1 MHEHEHTHAPASLR
15 AEYKQRALAWALAIT
30 LAFMLAEAIGGWLA
44 GSLALLA
51 DAAHMATDAAALG
64 LALFASWLARRP
76 ATPARSYG
84 FYRAEVLAALAN
96 ATFLVLVCAGIFWE
110 AFQRLLAP
118 HPVDAPLM
126 LAIAVAGLGANGAA
140 AWVLTR
146 GALHRHDVNL
156 RSAFL
161 HVVGDLLG
169 SIAAIAAGLVIWFT
183 GWTPV
188 DPILSAAIGLLV
200 LRSAWHVLWDSVEV
214 LLEATPAHIDP
225 EAVRDAMLAVRGV
238 VGVHDLHVWT
248 VTSGF
253 VALSGHVEVDETRAW
268 PDVLLDLARVLR
280 DRFGILHVTL
290 QPEQPAAL
298 PEAFRGCSLESP
310 EGLRS
315 CLLPLD
321 DAPLSTYRH

>member
-1 MHEHEHTHAPASLR
+1 MHRHDHAHTPASMR

-30 LAFMLAEAIGGWLA
+30 LTFMLAEAVGGWLA

-96 ATFLVLVCAGIFWE
+96 AAFLVVVCAWIFWE
-110 AFQRLLAP
+110 AFERLLQPRA
-118 HPVDAPLM
+118 VDAPLM
-126 LAIAVAGLGANGAA
+126 VVIAVAGLAANGAA

-169 SIAAIAAGLVIWFT
+169 SVAAIVAGVVIWAT
-183 GWTPV
+183 GWTPI
-188 DPILSAAIGLLV
+188 DPLLSAAIGLLV

-225 EAVRDAMLAVRGV
+225 EAVRAAMLAVPGV
-238 VGVHDLHVWT
+238 AGVHDLHVWT

-253 VALSGHVEVDETRAW
+253 VALSGHVEVDETRPW
-268 PDVLLDLARVLR
+268 SEVLLDLARVLR

-290 QPEQPAAL
+290 QPEHPAAL

-315 CLLPLD
+315 CLLPLTETVE
-321 DAPLSTYRH
+321 ARHS

>member
-1 MHEHEHTHAPASLR
+1 MYRHEHQHTPASLR
-15 AEYKQRALAWALAIT
+15 AEYKQRALAWALGIT
-30 LAFMLAEAIGGWLA
+30 LVFMVAEAIGGWLA

-64 LALFASWLARRP
+64 LALFASLLARRP

-96 ATFLVLVCAGIFWE
+96 AAFLILVCASIFWE
-110 AFQRLLAP
+110 AFQRLLHP
-118 HPVDAPLM
+118 RPVDAPLM
-126 LAIAVAGLGANGAA
+126 LAIALAGLAANGAA
-140 AWVLTR
+140 AWVLSR

-161 HVVGDLLG
+161 HVLGDLLG
-169 SIAAIAAGLVIWFT
+169 SVAAIAAGTIIWLT

-188 DPILSAAIGLLV
+188 DPLLSAAIGLLV
-200 LRSAWHVLWDSVEV
+200 LRSAWRVLWDSVEV
-214 LLEATPAHIDP
+214 LLEATPAHLDP
-225 EAVRDAMLAVRGV
+225 GAIRAAMRTVPGD
-238 VGVHDLHVWT
+238 GDVHDLHVWM

-253 VALSGHVEVDETRAW
+253 IALSGHVEMDGTRLW
-268 PDVLLDLARVLR
+268 PAVLLDLAQVLR

-290 QPEQPAAL
+290 QPEEPAGL
-298 PEAFRGCSLESP
+298 PEAFRGCSLDSP

-315 CLLPLD
+315 CLLPL
-321 DAPLSTYRH
+321 AEETTTSRR

>member
-1 MHEHEHTHAPASLR
+1 MHQPEHQHTPASLR
-15 AEYKQRALAWALAIT
+15 AEYKQRALAWALGIT
-30 LAFMLAEAIGGWLA
+30 LVFMVAETIGGWLA

-96 ATFLVLVCAGIFWE
+96 AAFLMLVCAGIFWE
-110 AFQRLLAP
+110 AFQRLLNP
-118 HPVDAPLM
+118 RPVDAPLM
-126 LAIAVAGLGANGAA
+126 LVIALAGLAANGAA
-140 AWVLTR
+140 AWVLSR

-169 SIAAIAAGLVIWFT
+169 SVAAIVAGTIIWLT

-188 DPILSAAIGLLV
+188 DPLLSAAIGVLV
-200 LRSAWHVLWDSVEV
+200 LRSAWRVLWDSVEV
-214 LLEATPAHIDP
+214 LLEATPAHLDP
-225 EAVRDAMLAVRGV
+225 VAIRAAMRTVPGV
-238 VGVHDLHVWT
+238 VDVHDLHVWT

-253 VALSGHVEVDETRAW
+253 VALSGHVEVDETRPW
-268 PDVLLDLARVLR
+268 PAVLLELAQVLR

-290 QPEQPAAL
+290 QPERPAGL
-298 PEAFRGCSLESP
+298 PEAFRGCSLDSP

-315 CLLPLD
+315 CLLPLTEET
-321 DAPLSTYRH
+321 ATTQR

>member
-1 MHEHEHTHAPASLR
+1 MHPHEHHTPAGLR
-15 AEYKQRALAWALAIT
+15 SEYKQRALAGALAIT
-30 LAFMLAEAIGGWLA
+30 LTFMLAEAIGGWLA

-51 DAAHMATDAAALG
+51 DAAHMATDAAALA

-76 ATPARSYG
+76 ATPTRSYG

-96 ATFLVLVCAGIFWE
+96 AAFLVLVCVGIFWE
-110 AFQRLLAP
+110 AGQRLFDP

-169 SIAAIAAGLVIWFT
+169 SVAAILAGLVVLLS
-183 GWTPV
+183 GWTPI

-200 LRSAWHVLWDSVEV
+200 LRSAWRVLWDSVEV
-214 LLEATPAHIDP
+214 LLEATPAHIDA
-225 EAVRDAMLAVRGV
+225 EAVRRAMAAVPGV
-238 VGVHDLHVWT
+238 AGVHDLHVWT

-253 VALSGHVEVDETRAW
+253 VALSGHVELDGTRPWA
-268 PDVLLDLARVLR
+268 PVLLELARVLR
-280 DRFGILHVTL
+280 ERFGILHVTL
-290 QPEQPAAL
+290 QPEERAVL
-298 PEAFRGCSLESP
+298 PEAFRGCSLESA

-315 CLLPLD
+315 CLVPLEEVSPT
-321 DAPLSTYRH
+321 ARER

>member
-1 MHEHEHTHAPASLR
+1 MHRHEHQHTPASLR
-15 AEYKQRALAWALAIT
+15 AEYKQRALAWALGIT
-30 LAFMLAEAIGGWLA
+30 LVFMVAEAIGGWLA

-64 LALFASWLARRP
+64 LALFASLLARRP

-96 ATFLVLVCAGIFWE
+96 AAFLILVCAGIFWE
-110 AFQRLLAP
+110 AFQRLLP
-118 HPVDAPLM
+118 PRSVDAPLM
-126 LAIAVAGLGANGAA
+126 LAIALAGLAANGAA
-140 AWVLTR
+140 AWVLSR

-161 HVVGDLLG
+161 HVLGDLLG
-169 SIAAIAAGLVIWFT
+169 SVAAIAAGTIIWLT

-188 DPILSAAIGLLV
+188 DPLLSAAIGLLV
-200 LRSAWHVLWDSVEV
+200 LRSAWRVLWDSVEV
-214 LLEATPAHIDP
+214 LLEATPAHLDP
-225 EAVRDAMLAVRGV
+225 GAIRAAMRTVPGV
-238 VGVHDLHVWT
+238 VDVHDLHVWT

-253 VALSGHVEVDETRAW
+253 IALSGHVEVDETRPW
-268 PDVLLDLARVLR
+268 PAVLLDLAQVLR

-290 QPEQPAAL
+290 QPEEPAGL
-298 PEAFRGCSLESP
+298 PEAFRGCSLDSP

-315 CLLPLD
+315 CLLPLTEETTT
-321 DAPLSTYRH
+321 SQR

>member
-1 MHEHEHTHAPASLR
+1 MHAHQHHTPIRLR
-15 AEYKQRALAWALAIT
+15 GEQKQRTLTWALAIT
-30 LAFMLAEAIGGWLA
+30 LAFMLAEAIGGWIA

-51 DAAHMATDAAALG
+51 DAAHMATDAAALA

-84 FYRAEVLAALAN
+84 FYRAEVLAALSN
-96 ATFLVLVCAGIFWE
+96 AAFLVLICIGIFWE
-110 AFQRLLAP
+110 AAQRLLAP
-118 HPVDAPLM
+118 RPVDAPLM

-140 AWVLTR
+140 AWLLTR
-146 GALHRHDVNL
+146 SELHRHDVNL

-169 SIAAIAAGLVIWFT
+169 SVAAIVAGLIILLT
-183 GWTPV
+183 NWTPI
-188 DPILSAAIGLLV
+188 DPILSAGIGLLV
-200 LRSAWHVLWDSVEV
+200 LRSAWRVLWDSVEV
-214 LLEATPAHIDP
+214 LLEATPAHIVP
-225 EAVRDAMLAVRGV
+225 EDVRSAMLEVSGVR
-238 VGVHDLHVWT
+238 GVHDLHIWT

-253 VALSGHVEVDETRAW
+253 VALSGHVEVDETRPW
-268 PDVLLDLARVLR
+268 PAVLLDLARVLR

-321 DAPLSTYRH
+321 EVTTAPHRH

>member
-1 MHEHEHTHAPASLR
+1 MHRHEHQHTPASLR
-15 AEYKQRALAWALAIT
+15 AEYKQRALAWALGIT
-30 LAFMLAEAIGGWLA
+30 LVFMVAEAIGGWLA

-64 LALFASWLARRP
+64 LALFASLLARRP

-96 ATFLVLVCAGIFWE
+96 AAFLILVCAGIFWE
-110 AFQRLLAP
+110 AFQRLLRP
-118 HPVDAPLM
+118 RPVDAPLM
-126 LAIAVAGLGANGAA
+126 LAIALAGLAANGAA
-140 AWVLTR
+140 AWVLSR

-161 HVVGDLLG
+161 HVLGDLLG
-169 SIAAIAAGLVIWFT
+169 SVAAIAAGTIIWLT

-188 DPILSAAIGLLV
+188 DPLLSAAIGLLV
-200 LRSAWHVLWDSVEV
+200 LRSAWRVLWDSVEV
-214 LLEATPAHIDP
+214 LLEATPAHLDP
-225 EAVRDAMLAVRGV
+225 GAIRAAMRTVPGV
-238 VGVHDLHVWT
+238 VDVHDLHVWT

-253 VALSGHVEVDETRAW
+253 IALSGHVEVDETRPW
-268 PDVLLDLARVLR
+268 PAVLLDLAQVLR

-290 QPEQPAAL
+290 QPEEPAGL
-298 PEAFRGCSLESP
+298 PEAFRGCSLDSP

-315 CLLPLD
+315 CLLPL
-321 DAPLSTYRH
+321 AEETTTSQR